1 MFTFLKNI
9 NLKIFYGFL
18 IFLVIFTNSYAV
30 LGDEVETVNIGVI
43 FPEDS
48 FMELMEPAVSLAKE
62 DINNYM
68 IENELNYRFEFIYK
82 NANFDEAIHL
92 DKLVELKEEGV
103 DLVIGCI
110 FTMYANQSVPYANE
124 NDMIILS
131 PSSTGSIYAIEGD
144 NFFRLAPTDYSRV
157 PAIAEILWD
166 LGDRACIYIRP
177 DNAIEHDE
185 ATRFE
190 EIMDFYGVD
199 VSYAT
204 YPEEIDD
211 IEDFKYTLEQEINK
225 FRTQYDNT
233 QIGIYFSSYSWGHIA
248 SIANLFTDDKEM
260 EQITWYHNEEL
271 FSNLNFVDDLD
282 PELSYF
288 RFYFP
293 SIYLGDSAQ
302 YREVNERYIELI
314 GSDMELTT
322 ANIYDTCWLYAF
334 TVLEAESQSFD
345 VVKRELP
352 FIASTH
358 EGITGTW
365 LLDETGDRLSPDY
378 TIFGLVEAPEVTFA
392 KYGYYDTKRQEITWI
407 PSMANTEAEI
417 NPDINIETNEP
428 FRGKSGFEIFFS
440 AEGTYLLEGDIFGY
454 RWSFGDGSSSYEKN
468 PSHIYYLPG
477 EYLIN
482 LRVIDSEG
490 RIQEYET
497 NCMVRGQENVLPVA
511 RAQAE
516 QPYYCYVNESLEF
529 SSTNSYDE
537 DGTIVGVVW
546 DFADGETS
554 NEPSVS
560 HTFKTRDLFEVTLT
574 VTDDFGGTHTDTVKC
589 YVMTKPSVQ
598 IEGSYTRTK
607 GELTTFNA
615 NVVFDDFDK
624 ENTVKEYEWS
634 LEGSFS
640 KTYEETPSHIFNS
653 EGTFPVSV
661 KITDYYGDEYT
672 NTAEFEIIQA
682 GITIGGYEL
691 SIETL
696 RDYSGWILGT
706 IVAFITILGAGT
718 GAIKNIVRFFTQG
731 SEQSQFNN
739 VLKKRM
745 MDIKTTYESDPTR
758 LTSELIELKDDLL
771 SCMKDKSISLKHYTQ
786 LDKEIDE
793 ILEENRKKPNKE
805 SQ

>member
-1 MFTFLKNI
+1 MFPFLKNN

-18 IFLVIFTNSYAV
+18 MFLVIFTNSYTA
-30 LGDEVETVNIGVI
+30 LGDEIETVNIGVI
-43 FPEDS
+43 FPIDDW
-48 FMELMEPAVSLAKE
+48 MELMEPAVSLAKE

-68 IENELNYRFEFIYK
+68 IENEYNYRFEFIYK

-110 FTMYANQSVPYANE
+110 FTMFANQSVPYANE
-124 NDMIILS
+124 NDMIIIS
-131 PSSTGSIYAIEGD
+131 PSSTGSIAAIEGD
-144 NFFRLAPTDYSRV
+144 NFFRLTPTDYSKV
-157 PAIAEILWD
+157 PAVAEIIWD
-166 LGDRACIYIRP
+166 LGDRACIYIGP
-177 DNAIEHDE
+177 DNLGEYDE
-185 ATRFE
+185 TNRFE
-190 EIMDFYGVD
+190 EIMSFYGVD

-204 YPEEIDD
+204 YPEEIED

-233 QIGIYFSSYSWGHIA
+233 QIGIYISSLCWGHIS
-248 SIANLFTDDKEM
+248 SIANFFIDDKEM
-260 EQITWYHNEEL
+260 EQITWYTSEEL
-271 FSNLNFVDDLD
+271 NHLPNFNNELD
-282 PELSYF
+282 PDLSYF

-293 SIYLGDSAQ
+293 SIYLDDSAQ
-302 YREVNERYIELI
+302 YREVNERYIELA
-314 GSDMELTT
+314 GSDPDINT
-322 ANIYDTCWLYAF
+322 AAIYDTCWLYAF

-352 FIASTH
+352 FTASTH

-378 TIFGLVEAPEVTFA
+378 TIMGLVEAPEITFA

-407 PSMANTEAEI
+407 PSMANTEAER
-417 NPDINIETNEP
+417 NPDINIETNGP
-428 FRGKSGFEIFFS
+428 FTGKVGYEIFFS
-440 AEGTYLLEGDIFGY
+440 AEGSYLMDGDIFGY
-454 RWSFGDGSSSYEKN
+454 RWSFGDGAISYEKN

-497 NCMVRGQENVLPVA
+497 NCMVRRPENVMPVA

-516 QPYYCYVNESLEF
+516 QPYYCYVNESLDF

-537 DGTIVGVVW
+537 DGTIIGVVW

-589 YVMTKPSVQ
+589 YVMSKPSVQ
-598 IEGSYTRTK
+598 IEGPYTRSK
-607 GELTTFNA
+607 GELITFNA

-624 ENTVKEYEWS
+624 ENTVEEYEWS

-640 KTYEETPSHIFNS
+640 IAYEETPSHIFS
-653 EGTFPVSV
+653 SLGTFPVSV
-661 KITDYYGDEYT
+661 KITDYYGDEYR
-672 NTAEFEIIQA
+672 NTAEFGIEPA
-682 GITIGGYEL
+682 GITLFGYEL

-706 IVAFITILGAGT
+706 VVAFITILGAGT
-718 GAIKNIVRFFTQG
+718 GAIKNVVRFFTHG
-731 SEQSQFNN
+731 SEQSQFYD

-745 MDIKTTYESDPTR
+745 MDMKTTYESDPAR

-771 SCMKDKSISLKHYTQ
+771 NCMKDKSISLKHYTQ

-793 ILEENRKKPNKE
+793 ILEENRKKTNRE